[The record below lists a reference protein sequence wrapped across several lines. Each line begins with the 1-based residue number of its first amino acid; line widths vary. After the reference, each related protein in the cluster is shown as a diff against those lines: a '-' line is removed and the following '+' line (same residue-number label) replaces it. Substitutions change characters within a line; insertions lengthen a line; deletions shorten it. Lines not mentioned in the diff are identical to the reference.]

1 MEMERNGTYVCR
13 VTRVNN
19 EKTDY
24 LGTLTVDE
32 EYTIRIE
39 IKEVERKCFDKIKDA
54 PYTNIV
60 INWEGKYI
68 TIVDCQL
75 TEKAFRG
82 GPDINN
88 TKMYLKYISSLLLV
102 DYLCGSYF
110 VYTVGDIG
118 QNGSNTVTGSRYV
131 FHI

>member
-54 PYTNIV
+54 PCLYHQHT
-60 INWEGKYI
+60 
-68 TIVDCQL
+68 
-75 TEKAFRG
+75 
-82 GPDINN
+82 
-88 TKMYLKYISSLLLV
+88 
-102 DYLCGSYF
+102 
-110 VYTVGDIG
+110 
-118 QNGSNTVTGSRYV
+118 
-131 FHI
+131 HH